1 MAGQTAQK
9 LSDVFFAIPAGQ
21 FARHLPSPCYFATPC
36 PAFYLNFH
44 PRFPLF
50 LSRATIYNIF
60 PRLPP
65 LLPANPL
72 VSRNNNA
79 PRVTKIFRFRATG
92 NGSCVRA
99 PFFVFWNNAV
109 TVLGSST
116 SLCYSLCVT
125 ESVKNAAKSVILR
138 VLIYRNTR
146 CLFIFHDTLSCFC
159 GFGRWTRVVPFLEL
173 HYFIFVK
180 RFRTISFSKRWPEER
195 GEKVQPILNL
205 TIPLFSRPSWIV
217 TSIMRARVHSP
228 VFFVRTWRSG
238 VTRAIDRE
246 NYATPGTLVSVK
258 SSERAAPWHGWKN
271 FEGHAHFTK
280 FHGSIVQTFP
290 PAPTIGRR
298 KRKLAQP
305 CIIFPGGY

>member
-138 VLIYRNTR
+138 VLIYRNTP
-146 CLFIFHDTLSCFC
+146 CCYL
-159 GFGRWTRVVPFLEL
+159 
-173 HYFIFVK
+173 
-180 RFRTISFSKRWPEER
+180 IS
-195 GEKVQPILNL
+195 
-205 TIPLFSRPSWIV
+205 LFS
-217 TSIMRARVHSP
+217 T
-228 VFFVRTWRSG
+228 
-238 VTRAIDRE
+238 TRFH
-246 NYATPGTLVSVK
+246 VSVD
-258 SSERAAPWHGWKN
+258 SGD
-271 FEGHAHFTK
+271 
-280 FHGSIVQTFP
+280 
-290 PAPTIGRR
+290 
-298 KRKLAQP
+298 KLASSHFSNYITLFLWNVFAQSP
-305 CIIFPGGY
+305 FRNVGRKNAGKKSNRFWTWLFRFFPVLRELSRQ